1 MSDELLAETVAGV
14 LTIRFNRP
22 DKRNALT
29 LAMREQFAARLL
41 DADSDADVSVVVITG
56 TDPAFCAGVD
66 FGEFGTNKLNVHE
79 RRYRITP
86 TRALFALRKPAIAA
100 VNGACVS
107 GGLELA
113 LACDFIIA
121 SDRTQF
127 ADSHARIGAV
137 PTWGLTALLPRAVGV
152 RMAKQL
158 SLTGERIPA
167 RRALEIGLVNE
178 VVPHAELEARV
189 RQLAESTSRAD
200 GSSARTLLDLY
211 DRGDG
216 ASLAEALAFEADAI
230 ADRVAD
236 TKSIQDRGATYRSD
250 RP

>member
-1 MSDELLAETVAGV
+1 VSELETEVTDGV
-14 LTIRFNRP
+14 LTIRINRP

-29 LAMREQFAARLL
+29 LAMREQFAGLLL
-41 DADSDADVSVVVITG
+41 DADSNPDVGVVVITG

-66 FGEFGTNKLNVHE
+66 FGEFGTNKLTAHD

-100 VNGACVS
+100 VNGACIS

-113 LACDFIIA
+113 LACDFILA
-121 SDRTQF
+121 SDQAQF

-137 PTWGLTALLPRAVGV
+137 PTWGLTALLPRAVGT
-152 RMAKQL
+152 RLAKQL
-158 SLTGERIPA
+158 SLTGERISA
-167 RRALEIGLVNE
+167 QRALEAGLVNE
-178 VVPHAELEARV
+178 VVSHDQLLTRV
-189 RQLAESTSRAD
+189 RELAGLTAKAD
-200 GSSARTLLDLY
+200 GVAVRTLLDLY

-230 ADRVAD
+230 ADRIAD
-236 TKSIQDRGATYRSD
+236 AKSIQDKGAAYREPD
-250 RP
+250 QQ